1 MAPSPA
7 ILARYFSTP
16 HQETIMIRKA
26 LFLAAAIALPL
37 TAFAYPSENDYGQ
50 PVDHKLEHLDK
61 MLKLSPEQKT
71 KLEAI
76 FKEQH
81 EKFRAIH
88 EESHSRMKE
97 VLNPEQMQ
105 KMDEMRKQ
113 HMEQRQERREQ
124 HRKPAP

>member
-1 MAPSPA
+1 MRKHL
-7 ILARYFSTP
+7 ILA
-16 HQETIMIRKA
+16 A
-26 LFLAAAIALPL
+26 LLALPL

-50 PVDHKLEHLDK
+50 PVDHKLEHLNK
-61 MLKLSPEQKT
+61 MLQLSPEQKT

-81 EKFRAIH
+81 DKFRAIH

-97 VLNPEQMQ
+97 VLTPEQMQ

-113 HMEQRQERREQ
+113 HQDKMRGE
-124 HRKPAP
+124 HPKPPAP

>member
-1 MAPSPA
+1 M
-7 ILARYFSTP
+7 
-16 HQETIMIRKA
+16 RKN
-26 LFLAAAIALPL
+26 LFLAIVLALPL

-50 PVDHKLEHLDK
+50 PVDHKLEHLNK
-61 MLKLSPEQKT
+61 LLQLSPEQKT

-97 VLNPEQMQ
+97 VLSPEQMQ
-105 KMDEMRKQ
+105 KMDDLRKQ
-113 HMEQRQERREQ
+113 HQEQMREQ
-124 HRKPAP
+124 APRKPAP